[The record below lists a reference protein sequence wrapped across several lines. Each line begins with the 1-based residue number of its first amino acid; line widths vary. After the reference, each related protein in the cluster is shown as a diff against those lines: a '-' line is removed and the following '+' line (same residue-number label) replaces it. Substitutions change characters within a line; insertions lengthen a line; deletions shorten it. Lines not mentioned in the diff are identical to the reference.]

1 MDSGTVFDNNGREV
15 QIVEFI
21 AGGNSYGVDISDIKE
36 FLPLNIKPTPVP
48 NAHPCIE
55 GMLMPRDFIIPIIN
69 LKKSLELS
77 DTHSDDNEMLM
88 VTSINDLNIGFHV
101 DKIQGIHRVNSNDVN
116 KPGKKLST
124 KVKGVVTGV
133 FDRHGNTVEI
143 LDMRKIITDINPNVL
158 S

>member
-1 MDSGTVFDNNGREV
+1 MDNGTSFDNNV
-15 QIVEFI
+15 KVLQIVEFI
-21 AGGNSYGVDISDIKE
+21 AGGNSYGVDISEIKE
-36 FLPLNIKPTPVP
+36 FLPLDIRPTPVP
-48 NAHPCIE
+48 NAHHCIE

-69 LKKSLELS
+69 LKKSLELA
-77 DTHSDDNEMLM
+77 DTLNDNDEMLM
-88 VTSINDLNIGFHV
+88 VTSINDLNVGFHV
-101 DKIQGIHRVNSNDVN
+101 DKIQGIHRVYSNDV
-116 KPGKKLST
+116 KQPGKKLST